1 MPNPELNEPNIYRHG
16 DPDFKEPSL
25 EKESPAGSEM
35 SSDISLTTEDRLRI
49 YFGQIFDAFNDG
61 KRRLETILKMKYL
74 SDFLQNNLNE
84 GQTVN
89 LLKNYSNL
97 QNKDDF
103 INKVTSVV
111 LPIYKNI
118 K

>member
-1 MPNPELNEPNIYRHG
+1 MLNPELNEPNIYRHG

-35 SSDISLTTEDRLRI
+35 SSDVSLTTEDRLRI

-61 KRRLETILKMKYL
+61 KRRLEIILRMKYL
-74 SDFLQNNLNE
+74 LDFLKNNPNGE
-84 GQTVN
+84 QTVN
-89 LLKNYSNL
+89 LLKEYSNL
-97 QNKDDF
+97 QDKDDF
-103 INKVTSVV
+103 INKITSIV